1 MEEWKEYKIGAIANF
16 QKGFAFKSS
25 EYTRTGTRIIKV
37 SNLNQDKYSDKDCVF
52 IDKEKALSYEKYR
65 IVEGDIVISTVGS
78 WPTNP
83 ESVVGKVSLIRSS
96 LSGSLL
102 NQNAVRLRVAEG
114 MNQRFLYYLLMWSE
128 FGNYITNTAQGSA
141 NQASITLEDIRNF
154 KFNCPNFY
162 TQDKIVS
169 ILKSLDDKIEVNRK
183 INENLEQQAQAL
195 FKSWFVDFE
204 PFKNGEF
211 VESELGMIPKGWRV
225 GRYDEIIESTISG
238 DWGKESPE
246 GNYTHKVACIRG
258 CDFQDIKNGLRGKT
272 PERYILEKNFQTKH
286 FKDKDVLVEI
296 SGGTATVSTG
306 RVCPVSQLLIDKFNE
321 DIVCTN
327 FCRLVRPKP
336 SYGAYLYYSWL
347 YKFNNKVM
355 FGYENGT
362 SGIKNFRIKDFTT
375 LEPIV
380 IPSESSLQ
388 LFQSMIDKLQ
398 MKLQMNGSES
408 QKLASLRDTLLPKL
422 MSGELKV
429 NEIDKTYGL

>member
-1 MEEWKEYKIGAIANF
+1 MMEEWKEYKLGAIANF

-114 MNQRFLYYLLMWSE
+114 MNQRFLYYLLMWPE

-162 TQDKIVS
+162 TQDKIAS

-225 GRYDEIIESTISG
+225 GKLGELCQFKRGKGLLSKNAIPGDVPVVAGGLEPACYHNISNTKAPVITVSG
-238 DWGKESPE
+238 SGANAGFMRMYHQEVWASDCSFIDITCENWLFVYCFLAINSHLLKHAQTGAVQPHVKPADI
-246 GNYTHKVACIRG
+246 HDFDLVIPPKVYIQR
-258 CDFQDIKNGLRGKT
+258 FQDKISSFITKKGLIEQESR
-272 PERYILEKNFQTKH
+272 
-286 FKDKDVLVEI
+286 
-296 SGGTATVSTG
+296 
-306 RVCPVSQLLIDKFNE
+306 
-321 DIVCTN
+321 
-327 FCRLVRPKP
+327 RL
-336 SYGAYLYYSWL
+336 A
-347 YKFNNKVM
+347 
-355 FGYENGT
+355 E
-362 SGIKNFRIKDFTT
+362 
-375 LEPIV
+375 
-380 IPSESSLQ
+380 
-388 LFQSMIDKLQ
+388 
-398 MKLQMNGSES
+398 
-408 QKLASLRDTLLPKL
+408 LRDTLLPKL
-422 MSGELKV
+422 MSGQIEV
-429 NEIDKTYGL
+429 NEI